1 VSRAADDA
9 EVRRR
14 AARGESLRDIG
25 EAVGLS
31 HTQVKR
37 RLASPAPAPEP
48 ADLAAELE
56 AFAGELEAAG
66 VTGPAELVRR
76 AVAALAAPPVEPP
89 DLPSVDPTA
98 PAIDHARGLLASLR
112 RMQTEEEAIGNR
124 RGAAYAARTLGGL
137 LPMIARLEA
146 ASRDDEDTVRI
157 PRAEIE
163 RSKVAL
169 AARIRKIREAGPLLC
184 ARCGSD
190 LRREAATS

>member
-169 AARIRKIREAGPLLC
+169 AERIRKIREAGPLLC